1 MFSDILLTVDF
12 DRTLTAPDSSIPRR
26 NIEAIE
32 YFIANGGTFT
42 VNSGRCVPMFRKVMN
57 AVPMN
62 APYLGYNGSA
72 WYNVKTGKLERA
84 VEIDLDPAA
93 LIEDIQSHF
102 PGVTIENQAV
112 NATYLFRENRHWEA
126 LCENAGAPWAYTTPD
141 RVERPFMKLAV
152 YTDFVSDTV
161 ASMYDATAEQLAEM
175 ERVINYITKKYGD
188 QLALFLSCPRILDI
202 HAAGCSKLSSA
213 RALQKKLGKKI
224 LVCVGDAENDL
235 NMLQGADYAYC
246 PADGIVADRFEN
258 VCACAEGAVA
268 DVIYKKL
275 PALLK

>member
-32 YFIANGGTFT
+32 YFMANGGTFT
-42 VNSGRCVPMFRKVMN
+42 VNTGRCVPMFRKQMN
-57 AVPMN
+57 MVPLN
-62 APYLGYNGSA
+62 APLLCYNGSA
-72 WYNVKTGKLERA
+72 WYNVKTGQLERFT
-84 VEIDLDPAA
+84 EIGLDSGE
-93 LIEDIQSHF
+93 LIGDIQDHF
-102 PGVTIENQAV
+102 PAVTIENQAV
-112 NATYLFRENRHWEA
+112 EATYLFRENRHWEA
-126 LCENAGAPWAYTTPD
+126 YCENSGAPWAYTAPE
-141 RVERPFMKLAV
+141 RVERPFMKLSV

-161 ASMYDATAEQLAEM
+161 ASMYDATAEQVAEM
-175 ERVINYITKKYGD
+175 NRVINYITGKYGD
-188 QLALFLSCPRILDI
+188 QLELFLACPRILDI
-202 HAAGCSKLSSA
+202 HAKGCSKIRSA
-213 RALQKKLGKKI
+213 RALQEKLGKKI
-224 LVCVGDAENDL
+224 LVCVGDAENDI

-246 PADGIVADRFEN
+246 PADGIVADRFET